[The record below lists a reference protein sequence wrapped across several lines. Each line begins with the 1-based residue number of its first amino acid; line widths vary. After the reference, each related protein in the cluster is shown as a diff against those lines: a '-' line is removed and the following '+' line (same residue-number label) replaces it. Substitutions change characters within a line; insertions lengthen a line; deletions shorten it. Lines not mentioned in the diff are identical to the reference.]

1 MKSAYEDE
9 DDVMNR
15 SNFHLGKSSS
25 SAIPNKLLSQK
36 TRGGL
41 PHGAGVREDV
51 FLIWN
56 EMEKARN
63 ILTDLQSLIAN
74 IEESSTFEGKI

>member
-1 MKSAYEDE
+1 MSRTNFHHLNKSA
-9 DDVMNR
+9 
-15 SNFHLGKSSS
+15 S
-25 SAIPNKLLSQK
+25 SAIPNKFLSQK

-51 FLIWN
+51 FHVWT

-63 ILTDLQSLIAN
+63 ILADLQSLIATV
-74 IEESSTFEGKI
+74 EESTQFQGT